1 MVSENFLKAPAK
13 LNLLL
18 RITGKR
24 ADGFHELVTLF
35 HPVVRIADEIRFD
48 LNAPAPGITMT
59 CSHPDVPSDSSNL
72 IVKAASAFAQKMGLS
87 PAWHLELVKN
97 IPTAAGMGGG
107 SSDAGTVL
115 RFLAEVFPGCSS
127 GDLNTLAASIGADV
141 PFFLSPCDAAGRGIG
156 EKLSPLNIPS
166 CPLILAVFPNFPVR
180 AVWAYRNLKKITPPG
195 QAEEELTELVEA
207 LKAGDPVKA
216 ASLCANDLEDA
227 LFAKF
232 PLLCHLR
239 RTLLDLGALCVH
251 VSGSGPTLFAMFGT
265 SEELRQAARKLG
277 TPENTGAGIRIMEC

>member
-1 MVSENFLKAPAK
+1 MASEFILKAPAK

-35 HPVVRIADEIRFD
+35 HPVERIADRIRMD
-48 LNAPAPGITMT
+48 LASTSPGITMA
-59 CSHPDVPSDSSNL
+59 CSHPDVPADSSNL

-97 IPTAAGMGGG
+97 IPIAAGMGGG

-115 RFLAEVFPGCSS
+115 RFLAAHFPGCS
-127 GDLNTLAASIGADV
+127 GRELNALAASIGADV
-141 PFFLSPCDAAGRGIG
+141 PFFLDPCDAAGRGIG
-156 EKLSPLNIPS
+156 EKLSHLQIPAS
-166 CPLILAVFPNFPVR
+166 PPMLALFPNFPVR

-195 QAEEELTELVEA
+195 QAEKELAALVEA
-207 LKAGDPVKA
+207 LRQHDWEKA

-232 PLLCHLR
+232 PLLSRLR
-239 RTLLDLGALCVH
+239 RTLLEQKALCVH
-251 VSGSGPTLFAMFGT
+251 VSGSGPTLFAIFG
-265 SEELRQAARKLG
+265 SEEQLRQAAQALE
-277 TPENTGAGIRIMEC
+277 TPENSGTGIRIMEC